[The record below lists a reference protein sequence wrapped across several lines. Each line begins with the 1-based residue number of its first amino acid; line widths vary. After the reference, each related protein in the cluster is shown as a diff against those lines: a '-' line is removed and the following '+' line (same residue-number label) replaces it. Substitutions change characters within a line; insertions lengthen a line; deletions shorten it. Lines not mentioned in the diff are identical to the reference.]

1 MKNTSSIAVA
11 AWLGLAFLV
20 CAPQPALAQTRSR
33 SLFEGA
39 NTDAAARQ
47 NLTFVFSAAESYDDG
62 IAVNVLSPSGLVAT
76 PGVVHHGLDRIVP
89 PEAVEPVE
97 CMTDAALALCTG
109 DPATLTG
116 RVAYAKPLLAELGG

>member
-47 NLTFVFSAAESYDDG
+47 NLTFVFSAAESYDDNLEAAG
-62 IAVNVLSPSGLVAT
+62 EPRPAQSGYFTAFVPELRFESRGDTVSFGAT
-76 PGVVHHGLDRIVP
+76 
-89 PEAVEPVE
+89 A
-97 CMTDAALALCTG
+97 
-109 DPATLTG
+109 TG
-116 RVAYAKPLLAELGG
+116 RLCR